1 MIGTIEKIKNSVL
14 LKCSTLNDEIISK
27 TLVDVI
33 NTRIYR
39 FSEEMVSLVGG
50 ALEEDALRDKTA
62 EIIKTPII
70 KKIKRKLFIDS
81 LALQITN
88 DTFIED
94 YANEK
99 IKMDK
104 LKKTYIKELENNKSS
119 NQLNMTEDLNLS
131 EIINDLR
138 IYVDKEIIPKI
149 EENKFMSDAAKKLVS
164 DLKDNLEKD
173 LKQMISDADNNYL
186 NILVIELEKEI
197 KPERD
202 FIFTYSGIDLL
213 TKRYL
218 IQDYNRKPLELPQ
231 QMFMGIAMHLAI
243 PEEKQ
248 NRLMWAKKFYD
259 VLSSL
264 KATMATP
271 TMSNARK
278 PFYQLS
284 SCFIDTVEDS
294 LKGIYKSLDN
304 FAEVSKFGGGMG
316 IYIGKIRAI
325 GSTIRGFKGASG
337 GVIPWIKLFN
347 DTAVAVDQLGV
358 RNGSV
363 AIWLDA
369 WHKEVPEFL
378 QLRTNNGDDR
388 KKAHDVFPG
397 LCYPDLFWR
406 LAEEDIDANW
416 YMMCP
421 HEIKNVKGY
430 SLEDFYGEEWEKRY
444 YDCVNDERIDKRI
457 MSVKDIVRLIIKSV
471 AETGTPFAFYRDT
484 ANKMNP
490 NKHAGMIY
498 SSNLCTEIMQN
509 MSPMD
514 IQTTEVINENGDSI
528 IVEKTKAGDFVVCNL
543 SSIVL
548 GNVNVNNDKEIEY
561 VIETQIRAMDN
572 VIDLNYYSVPF
583 AEVTN
588 KKYRAIGLGTSGYH
602 HMLANNKIHWNE
614 EKHLEFT
621 DEVYE
626 KINYYAINASMK
638 IAKEKGKYSCFE
650 GSDWHNGNYFDLR
663 NYTSEKWNKLKDD
676 VKKYGLRNGYLFA
689 VAPNGSTATIAGTSE
704 GVDPVMARF
713 WLEEKKGSI
722 VPKTAPNL
730 SWDNFWYYNSA
741 YNANQQL
748 CVKINGIR
756 QRHIDQGQS
765 FNLYITTE
773 YTMRQIMNLYISA
786 CKCGVKSIYYVR
798 SKSLEIEECE
808 SCSA

>member
-1 MIGTIEKIKNSVL
+1 MINLDNICQNAV
-14 LKCSTLNDEIISK
+14 NEIDDFQGI
-27 TLVDVI
+27 
-33 NTRIYR
+33 
-39 FSEEMVSLVGG
+39 
-50 ALEEDALRDKTA
+50 
-62 EIIKTPII
+62 
-70 KKIKRKLFIDS
+70 
-81 LALQITN
+81 
-88 DTFIED
+88 
-94 YANEK
+94 
-99 IKMDK
+99 
-104 LKKTYIKELENNKSS
+104 YIKEKLVERCKNIVRESMDMNGVRDSVIQAALELTTEQEPKWQYIASKLYMNRLYDEVKLNRGNEFEENPYKGFYEFIKEMTDKKLYGKYILENY
-119 NQLNMTEDLNLS
+119 TEN
-131 EIINDLR
+131 EIN
-138 IYVDKEIIPKI
+138 
-149 EENKFMSDAAKKLVS
+149 
-164 DLKDNLEKD
+164 
-173 LKQMISDADNNYL
+173 
-186 NILVIELEKEI
+186 ELEKEI
-197 KPERD
+197 RPERD

-213 TKRYL
+213 AKRYL
-218 IQDYNRKPLELPQ
+218 IQNYDRKPLELPQ

-243 PEEKQ
+243 PEKQ
-248 NRLMWAKKFYD
+248 ENRVMWAKRFYD

-316 IYIGKIRAI
+316 IYLGKIRAI
-325 GSTIRGFKGASG
+325 GSAIRGFKGASG

-358 RNGSV
+358 RGGSV

-388 KKAHDVFPG
+388 KKAHDIFPG

-421 HEIKNVKGY
+421 HEIKSIKGY
-430 SLEDFYGEEWEKRY
+430 SLEDFYGEEWEHRY
-444 YDCVNDERIDKRI
+444 YDCVNDERIDKRV
-457 MSVKDIVRLIIKSV
+457 MSVKDIVRLIIKSA
-471 AETGTPFAFYRDT
+471 AETGTPFAFYRDIV
-484 ANKMNP
+484 NKMNP
-490 NKHAGMIY
+490 NKHNGMIY

-514 IQTTEVINENGDSI
+514 IQETTICDENGDTVI
-528 IVEKTKAGDFVVCNL
+528 IEKTKAGDFVVCNL

-548 GNVNVNNDKEIEY
+548 GNIDVKSDKEIEY
-561 VIETQIRAMDN
+561 IVETQIRAMDN

-602 HMLANNKIHWNE
+602 HMLANNRIQWND
-614 EKHLEFT
+614 EKHLEFV

-626 KINYYAINASMK
+626 KINYYAIKASMN
-638 IAKEKGKYSCFE
+638 IAKEKGQYSYFKN
-650 GSDWHNGNYFDLR
+650 SDWDNGNYFDLR
-663 NYTSEKWNKLKDD
+663 NYNSEKWNKLREG
-676 VKKYGLRNGYLFA
+676 VKEYGLRNGYLFA

-730 SWDNFWYYNSA
+730 SWENFWFYNSA
-741 YNANQQL
+741 YNTDQNL
-748 CVKINGIR
+748 SLRINGVR

-765 FNLYITTE
+765 FNLYITTD
-773 YTMRQIMNLYISA
+773 YTMRQIMNLYITA
-786 CKCGVKSIYYVR
+786 YKCGVKSIYYVR
-798 SKSLEIEECE
+798 SKSLEIAECE

>member
-1 MIGTIEKIKNSVL
+1 MINLDNICQNAV
-14 LKCSTLNDEIISK
+14 NEIDDFQGI
-27 TLVDVI
+27 
-33 NTRIYR
+33 
-39 FSEEMVSLVGG
+39 
-50 ALEEDALRDKTA
+50 
-62 EIIKTPII
+62 
-70 KKIKRKLFIDS
+70 
-81 LALQITN
+81 
-88 DTFIED
+88 
-94 YANEK
+94 
-99 IKMDK
+99 
-104 LKKTYIKELENNKSS
+104 YIKEKLVERCKNIVRESMDMNGVRDSVMQAALELTTEQEPKWQYIASKLYMNRLYDEVKLNRGNEFEENPYKGFYEFIKEMTDKKLYGKYILENY
-119 NQLNMTEDLNLS
+119 TEN
-131 EIINDLR
+131 EIN
-138 IYVDKEIIPKI
+138 
-149 EENKFMSDAAKKLVS
+149 
-164 DLKDNLEKD
+164 
-173 LKQMISDADNNYL
+173 
-186 NILVIELEKEI
+186 ELEKEI
-197 KPERD
+197 RPERD

-213 TKRYL
+213 AKRYL
-218 IQDYNRKPLELPQ
+218 IQNYDRKPLELPQ

-243 PEEKQ
+243 PEKQ
-248 NRLMWAKKFYD
+248 ENRVMWAKRFYD

-316 IYIGKIRAI
+316 IYLGKIRAI
-325 GSTIRGFKGASG
+325 GSAIRGFKGASG

-358 RNGSV
+358 RSGSV

-388 KKAHDVFPG
+388 KKAHDIFPG
-397 LCYPDLFWR
+397 LCCPDLFWR
-406 LAEEDIDANW
+406 LAEEDINANW

-421 HEIKNVKGY
+421 HEIKTIKGY
-430 SLEDFYGEEWEKRY
+430 SLEDFYGEEWEHRY
-444 YDCVNDERIDKRI
+444 YDCVNDERIDKRV
-457 MSVKDIVRLIIKSV
+457 MSVKDIVRLIIKSA
-471 AETGTPFAFYRDT
+471 AETGTPFAFYRDIV
-484 ANKMNP
+484 NKMNP
-490 NKHAGMIY
+490 NKHNGMIY

-514 IQTTEVINENGDSI
+514 IQETTICDENGDTVI
-528 IVEKTKAGDFVVCNL
+528 IEKTKAGDFVVCNL

-548 GNVNVNNDKEIEY
+548 GNIDVKSDKEIEY
-561 VIETQIRAMDN
+561 IVETQIRAMDN

-602 HMLANNKIHWNE
+602 HMLANNRIQWND
-614 EKHLEFT
+614 EKHLEFV

-626 KINYYAINASMK
+626 KINYYAIKASMN
-638 IAKEKGKYSCFE
+638 IAKEKGQYSYFKN
-650 GSDWHNGNYFDLR
+650 SDWDNGNYFDLR
-663 NYTSEKWNKLKDD
+663 NYNSEKWDKLRED
-676 VKKYGLRNGYLFA
+676 VKEYGLRNGYLFA

-730 SWDNFWYYNSA
+730 SWENFWFYNSA
-741 YNANQQL
+741 YNTDQNL
-748 CVKINGIR
+748 SLRINGVR

-765 FNLYITTE
+765 FNLYITTD
-773 YTMRQIMNLYISA
+773 YTMRQIMNLYITA
-786 CKCGVKSIYYVR
+786 YKCGVKSIYYAFTNSR
-798 SKSLEIEECE
+798 TE
-808 SCSA
+808 

>member
-1 MIGTIEKIKNSVL
+1 MINLDNICQNAV
-14 LKCSTLNDEIISK
+14 NEIDDFQGI
-27 TLVDVI
+27 
-33 NTRIYR
+33 
-39 FSEEMVSLVGG
+39 
-50 ALEEDALRDKTA
+50 
-62 EIIKTPII
+62 
-70 KKIKRKLFIDS
+70 
-81 LALQITN
+81 
-88 DTFIED
+88 
-94 YANEK
+94 
-99 IKMDK
+99 
-104 LKKTYIKELENNKSS
+104 YIKEKLVERCKNIVRESMDMNGVRDSVIQAALELTTEQEPKWQYIASKLYMNRLYDEVKLNRGNEFEENPYKGFYEFIKEMTDKKLYGKYILENY
-119 NQLNMTEDLNLS
+119 TEN
-131 EIINDLR
+131 EIN
-138 IYVDKEIIPKI
+138 
-149 EENKFMSDAAKKLVS
+149 
-164 DLKDNLEKD
+164 
-173 LKQMISDADNNYL
+173 
-186 NILVIELEKEI
+186 ELEKEI
-197 KPERD
+197 RPERD

-213 TKRYL
+213 AKRYL
-218 IQDYNRKPLELPQ
+218 IQNYDRKPLELPQ

-243 PEEKQ
+243 PEKQ
-248 NRLMWAKKFYD
+248 ENRVMWAKRFYD

-316 IYIGKIRAI
+316 IYLGKIRAI
-325 GSTIRGFKGASG
+325 GSAIRGFKGASG

-358 RNGSV
+358 RGGSV

-388 KKAHDVFPG
+388 KKAHDIFPG

-406 LAEEDIDANW
+406 LAEEDINANW

-421 HEIKNVKGY
+421 HEIKTIKGY
-430 SLEDFYGEEWEKRY
+430 SLEDFYGEEWEHRY
-444 YDCVNDERIDKRI
+444 YDCVNDERIDKRV
-457 MSVKDIVRLIIKSV
+457 MSVKDIVRLIIKSA
-471 AETGTPFAFYRDT
+471 AETGTPFAFYRDIV
-484 ANKMNP
+484 NKMNP
-490 NKHAGMIY
+490 NKHNGMIY

-514 IQTTEVINENGDSI
+514 IQETTICDENGDTVI
-528 IVEKTKAGDFVVCNL
+528 IEKTKAGDFVVCNL

-548 GNVNVNNDKEIEY
+548 GNIDVKSDKEIEY
-561 VIETQIRAMDN
+561 IVETQIRAMDN

-602 HMLANNKIHWNE
+602 HMLANNRIQWND
-614 EKHLEFT
+614 EKHLEFV

-626 KINYYAINASMK
+626 KINYYAIKASMN
-638 IAKEKGKYSCFE
+638 IAKEKGQYSYFKN
-650 GSDWHNGNYFDLR
+650 SDWDNGNYFDLR
-663 NYTSEKWNKLKDD
+663 NYNSEKWNKLRED
-676 VKKYGLRNGYLFA
+676 VKEYGLRNGYLFA

-730 SWDNFWYYNSA
+730 SWENFWFYNSA
-741 YNANQQL
+741 YNTDQNL
-748 CVKINGIR
+748 SLRINGVR

-765 FNLYITTE
+765 FNLYITTD
-773 YTMRQIMNLYISA
+773 YTMRQIMNLYITA
-786 CKCGVKSIYYVR
+786 YKCGVKSIYYVR
-798 SKSLEIEECE
+798 SKSLEIAECE